1 MEKDGQQKEFVSPRE
16 FFIERGEWQKEYVCK
31 LVEQGVSYGHAMI
44 AMGLTCEE
52 RLKSYMQGYERGYND
67 RDTQTR
73 NKPQHSGVPNMTTK
87 EKLDSL
93 TVHAKSLEGCLDDLI
108 HDLKSK
114 EASDIN
120 NAGTESQILFIV
132 ASLGAPKAIQ
142 EIEDEL
148 GLTPVEEDVN
158 EVGGNLA

>member
-87 EKLDSL
+87 EKLDAAEK
-93 TVHAKSLEGCLDDLI
+93 TYYEK
-108 HDLKSK
+108 
-114 EASDIN
+114 
-120 NAGTESQILFIV
+120 
-132 ASLGAPKAIQ
+132 ASLLDLASAKLPEYVTMKNAAEERSDGTVSSRPSSRARPVSSIRPRSTRSSAPNSRRAIS
-142 EIEDEL
+142 E
-148 GLTPVEEDVN
+148 
-158 EVGGNLA
+158 